1 MALLAMPFG
10 RRGTVTGTVRNKD
23 GRQAPGTNQGET
35 DAGDNSK
42 AICRVS
48 KGLQS
53 PEEDA
58 RCRRVQKQKRWRLF
72 GVGLAV
78 RLIGVALLWLGD
90 GHDHWFRKGLVVVGL
105 VLSVGGIGILRY
117 LLISGFRKK
126 R

>member
-1 MALLAMPFG
+1 MALNAMRFT
-10 RRGTVTGTVRNKD
+10 RTGTVRNRD
-23 GRQAPGTNQGET
+23 GRQAPGINQGER
-35 DAGDNSK
+35 DGGDRSK
-42 AICRVS
+42 AICGVS
-48 KGLQS
+48 RGLQS
-53 PEEDA
+53 QEEDA
-58 RCRRVQKQKRWRLF
+58 GCRRVQNQKRRRLF

-105 VLSVGGIGILRY
+105 VLSIGGIGILRF